1 MRMKRRTVEIL
12 LSLLPV
18 IILIVMLAL
27 VIRAFGSDAL
37 NGGSQVSLLISAG
50 VCSAISLLYF
60 RIPWKTLEESIMR
73 SVGSVTTAIIILLM
87 IGAISGVWILSGV
100 VPTLIH
106 YGLMLIHLMLI
117 HPKFFLVTTCII
129 CAIVSVLTGS
139 SWSTI
144 ATIGIALQGI
154 GQAQG
159 FSSGLIAGAII
170 SGAYFGDKMS
180 PLSDTTVLASTMS
193 DVPLFSHIRYMMYTV
208 VPTMVITLVI
218 FTIIGFSYSVSD
230 ATLINLYQQLLQEH
244 FNLSPW
250 LMIVPLLTILM
261 IVKKWP
267 AVIVL
272 FLSSL
277 LGAIFA
283 LIFQPHILAEVA
295 GTTEINAYSQFVGV
309 MRGMYDITAIDM
321 GHPQVSELVSTRGMT
336 GMLSTIYLILCAMCF
351 GGVMTSSGMLQRIT
365 HLILPFTRSRTSLVA
380 STVSTGFFMDCM
392 VADQYLSIILTANM
406 FKGVYHRRGYEER
419 LMSRSIEDSA
429 TVTSPLIPWSSC
441 GMTQATI
448 LGVPTLTYLPY
459 CFFNIISPLMS
470 IIVAAI
476 GYKIFRKKR

>member
-1 MRMKRRTVEIL
+1 MKSKKIEIL
-12 LSLLPV
+12 LSLVPV
-18 IILIVMLAL
+18 VVLIILLAT
-27 VIRAFGSDAL
+27 VIRVFGSASLD
-37 NGGSQVSLLISAG
+37 GGSQVALLVAAG
-50 VCSAISLLYF
+50 VCTAISILYF
-60 RIPWKTLEESIMR
+60 HIPWKQLEEGVKK
-73 SVGSVTTAIIILLM
+73 SVGSVTSAIIILLM

-106 YGLMLIHLMLI
+106 YGLMLI

-144 ATIGIALQGI
+144 ATIGIALLGI

-193 DVPLFSHIRYMMYTV
+193 EVPLFSHIRYMMYTV
-208 VPTMVITLVI
+208 VPTMIITLII
-218 FTIIGFSYSVSD
+218 FTVIGLEYSVTD
-230 ATLINLYQQLLQEH
+230 ATMIQIYQESLQSH

-250 LMIVPLLTILM
+250 LMIVPVVPLLM
-261 IVKKWP
+261 IAKRWP

-277 LGAIFA
+277 LGALFA
-283 LIFQPHILAEVA
+283 LLFQPHILAEVA
-295 GTTEINAYSQFVGV
+295 GTTEISAYSQFTGV
-309 MRGMYDITAIDM
+309 MRGLYDITSIDM
-321 GHPQVSELVSTRGMT
+321 GHQQVSDLVATRGMT
-336 GMLSTIYLILCAMCF
+336 GMLNTIYLILCAMCF
-351 GGVMTSSGMLQRIT
+351 GGLMTTSGMLQRIT
-365 HLILPFTRSRTSLVA
+365 SLILPFTRTRTSLVA

-406 FKGVYHRRGYEER
+406 FKGVFKRNGYEER

-470 IIVAAI
+470 ITVAAI
-476 GYKIFRKKR
+476 GYKIYRRVKMED

>member
-1 MRMKRRTVEIL
+1 MKSKKIEIL
-12 LSLLPV
+12 LSLVPV
-18 IILIVMLAL
+18 VVLIILLAT
-27 VIRAFGSDAL
+27 VIRVFGSASLD
-37 NGGSQVSLLISAG
+37 GGSQVALLVAAG
-50 VCSAISLLYF
+50 VCTAISILYF
-60 RIPWKTLEESIMR
+60 HIPWKQLEEGVKK
-73 SVGSVTTAIIILLM
+73 SVGSVTSAIIILLM

-106 YGLMLIHLMLI
+106 YGLMLI

-144 ATIGIALQGI
+144 ATIGIALLGI

-193 DVPLFSHIRYMMYTV
+193 EVPLFSHIRYMMYTV
-208 VPTMVITLVI
+208 VPTMIITLII
-218 FTIIGFSYSVSD
+218 FTVIGLEYSVTD
-230 ATLINLYQQLLQEH
+230 ATMIQVYQESLQSH

-250 LMIVPLLTILM
+250 LMIVPVITLLM
-261 IVKKWP
+261 IAKRWP

-277 LGAIFA
+277 LGALFA
-283 LIFQPHILAEVA
+283 LLFQPHILAEVA
-295 GTTEINAYSQFVGV
+295 GTTEISAYSQFTGV
-309 MRGMYDITAIDM
+309 MRGLYDITSIDM
-321 GHPQVSELVSTRGMT
+321 GHQQVSDLVATRGMT
-336 GMLSTIYLILCAMCF
+336 GMLNTIYLILCAMCF
-351 GGVMTSSGMLQRIT
+351 GGLMTTSGMLQRIT
-365 HLILPFTRSRTSLVA
+365 SLILPFTRTRTSLVA

-406 FKGVYHRRGYEER
+406 FKGVFKRNGYEER

-470 IIVAAI
+470 ITVAAI
-476 GYKIFRKKR
+476 GYKIYRRVKMED

>member
-1 MRMKRRTVEIL
+1 MKSKKIEIL
-12 LSLLPV
+12 LSLVPV
-18 IILIVMLAL
+18 VVLIILLAT
-27 VIRAFGSDAL
+27 VIRVFGSASLD
-37 NGGSQVSLLISAG
+37 GGSQVALLVAAG
-50 VCSAISLLYF
+50 VCTAISILYF
-60 RIPWKTLEESIMR
+60 HIPWKQLEEGVMK
-73 SVGSVTTAIIILLM
+73 SVGSVTSAIIILLM

-106 YGLMLIHLMLI
+106 YGLMLIH
-117 HPKFFLVTTCII
+117 PKFFLVTTCII
-129 CAIVSVLTGS
+129 CAVVSVLTGS

-144 ATIGIALQGI
+144 ATIGIALLGI

-193 DVPLFSHIRYMMYTV
+193 EVPLFSHIRYMMYTV
-208 VPTMVITLVI
+208 VPTMIITLII
-218 FTIIGFSYSVSD
+218 FTVIGLEYSVTD
-230 ATLINLYQQLLQEH
+230 ASMIQVYQESLQSH

-250 LMIVPLLTILM
+250 LMIVPVITLLM
-261 IVKKWP
+261 IAKRWP

-277 LGAIFA
+277 LGALFA
-283 LIFQPHILAEVA
+283 LLFQPHILAEVA
-295 GTTEINAYSQFVGV
+295 GTTEISAYSQFTGV
-309 MRGMYDITAIDM
+309 MRGLYDITSIDM
-321 GHPQVSELVSTRGMT
+321 GHQQVSDLVATRGMT
-336 GMLSTIYLILCAMCF
+336 GMLNTIYLILCAMCF
-351 GGVMTSSGMLQRIT
+351 GGLMTTSGMLQRIT
-365 HLILPFTRSRTSLVA
+365 SLILPFTRTRTSLVA

-406 FKGVYHRRGYEER
+406 FKGVFKRNGYEER

-470 IIVAAI
+470 ITVAAI
-476 GYKIFRKKR
+476 GYKIYRRVKMED

>member
-1 MRMKRRTVEIL
+1 MKSKKIEIL
-12 LSLLPV
+12 LSLVPV
-18 IILIVMLAL
+18 VVLIILLAT
-27 VIRAFGSDAL
+27 VIRVFGSASLD
-37 NGGSQVSLLISAG
+37 GGSQVALLVAAG
-50 VCSAISLLYF
+50 VCTAISILYF
-60 RIPWKTLEESIMR
+60 HIPWKQLEEGVKK
-73 SVGSVTTAIIILLM
+73 SVGSVTSAIIILLM

-106 YGLMLIHLMLI
+106 YGLMLI

-144 ATIGIALQGI
+144 ATIGIALLGI

-193 DVPLFSHIRYMMYTV
+193 EVPLFSHIRYMMYTV
-208 VPTMVITLVI
+208 VPTMIITLII
-218 FTIIGFSYSVSD
+218 FTVIGLEYSVTD
-230 ATLINLYQQLLQEH
+230 ATMIQVYQESLQSH

-250 LMIVPLLTILM
+250 LMIVPVITLLM
-261 IVKKWP
+261 IAKRWP

-277 LGAIFA
+277 LGALFA
-283 LIFQPHILAEVA
+283 LLFQPHILAEVA
-295 GTTEINAYSQFVGV
+295 GTTEISAYSQFTGV
-309 MRGMYDITAIDM
+309 MRGLYDITSIDM
-321 GHPQVSELVSTRGMT
+321 GHQQVSDLVATRGMT
-336 GMLSTIYLILCAMCF
+336 GMLNTIYLILCAMCF
-351 GGVMTSSGMLQRIT
+351 GGLMTTSGMLQRIT
-365 HLILPFTRSRTSLVA
+365 SLILPFTRTRTSLVA

-406 FKGVYHRRGYEER
+406 FKGVFKRNGYEER
-419 LMSRSIEDSA
+419 LLSRSIEDSA

-470 IIVAAI
+470 ITVAAI
-476 GYKIFRKKR
+476 GYKIYRRVKMED

>member
-1 MRMKRRTVEIL
+1 MKSKKIEIL
-12 LSLLPV
+12 LSLVPV
-18 IILIVMLAL
+18 VVLIILLAT
-27 VIRAFGSDAL
+27 VIRVFGSASLD
-37 NGGSQVSLLISAG
+37 GGSQVALLVAAG
-50 VCSAISLLYF
+50 VCTAISVLYF
-60 RIPWKTLEESIMR
+60 HIPWKQLEEGVKK
-73 SVGSVTTAIIILLM
+73 SVGSVTSAIIILLM

-106 YGLMLIHLMLI
+106 YGLMLIH
-117 HPKFFLVTTCII
+117 PKFFLVTTCII
-129 CAIVSVLTGS
+129 CAVVSVLTGS

-144 ATIGIALQGI
+144 ATIGIALLGI

-193 DVPLFSHIRYMMYTV
+193 EVPLFSHIRYMMYTV
-208 VPTMVITLVI
+208 VPTMIITLII
-218 FTIIGFSYSVSD
+218 FTVIGLEYSVTD
-230 ATLINLYQQLLQEH
+230 ATMIQVYQESLQSH

-250 LMIVPLLTILM
+250 LMIVPVITLLM
-261 IVKKWP
+261 IAKRWP

-277 LGAIFA
+277 LGALFA
-283 LIFQPHILAEVA
+283 LLFQPHILAEVA
-295 GTTEINAYSQFVGV
+295 GTTEISAYSQFTGV
-309 MRGMYDITAIDM
+309 MRGLYDITSIDM
-321 GHPQVSELVSTRGMT
+321 GHQQVSDLVATRGMT
-336 GMLSTIYLILCAMCF
+336 GMLNTIYLILCAMCF
-351 GGVMTSSGMLQRIT
+351 GGLMTTSGMLQRIT
-365 HLILPFTRSRTSLVA
+365 SLILPFTRTRTSLVA

-406 FKGVYHRRGYEER
+406 FKGVFKRNGYEER
-419 LMSRSIEDSA
+419 LLSRSIEDSA

-470 IIVAAI
+470 ITVAAI
-476 GYKIFRKKR
+476 GYKIYRRVKMED

>member
-1 MRMKRRTVEIL
+1 MKSKKIEIL
-12 LSLLPV
+12 LSLVPV
-18 IILIVMLAL
+18 VVLIILLAT
-27 VIRAFGSDAL
+27 VIRVFGSASLD
-37 NGGSQVSLLISAG
+37 GGSQVALLVAAG
-50 VCSAISLLYF
+50 VCTAISILYF
-60 RIPWKTLEESIMR
+60 HIPWKQLEEGVMK
-73 SVGSVTTAIIILLM
+73 SVGSVTSAIIILLM

-106 YGLMLIHLMLI
+106 YGLMLI

-144 ATIGIALQGI
+144 ATIGIALLGI

-159 FSSGLIAGAII
+159 FSSGLIADAII

-193 DVPLFSHIRYMMYTV
+193 EVPLFSHIRYMMYTV
-208 VPTMVITLVI
+208 VPTMIITLII
-218 FTIIGFSYSVSD
+218 FTVIGLEYSVTD
-230 ATLINLYQQLLQEH
+230 ATMIQIYQESLQSH

-250 LMIVPLLTILM
+250 LMIVPVITLLM
-261 IVKKWP
+261 IAKRWP

-277 LGAIFA
+277 LGALFA
-283 LIFQPHILAEVA
+283 LLFQPHILAEVA
-295 GTTEINAYSQFVGV
+295 GTTEISAYSQFTGV
-309 MRGMYDITAIDM
+309 MRGLYDITSIDM
-321 GHPQVSELVSTRGMT
+321 GHQQVSDLVATRGMT
-336 GMLSTIYLILCAMCF
+336 GMLNTIYLILCAMCF
-351 GGVMTSSGMLQRIT
+351 GGLMTTSGMLQRIT
-365 HLILPFTRSRTSLVA
+365 SLILPFTRTRTSLVA

-406 FKGVYHRRGYEER
+406 FKGVFKRNGYEER

-470 IIVAAI
+470 ITVAAI
-476 GYKIFRKKR
+476 GYKIYRRVKMED

>member
-1 MRMKRRTVEIL
+1 MKSKKIEIL
-12 LSLLPV
+12 LSLVPV
-18 IILIVMLAL
+18 VVLIILLAT
-27 VIRAFGSDAL
+27 VIRVFGSASLD
-37 NGGSQVSLLISAG
+37 GGSQVALLVAAG
-50 VCSAISLLYF
+50 VCTAISILYF
-60 RIPWKTLEESIMR
+60 HIPWKQLEEGVKK
-73 SVGSVTTAIIILLM
+73 SVGSVTSAIIILLM

-106 YGLMLIHLMLI
+106 YGLMLI

-144 ATIGIALQGI
+144 ATIGIALLGI

-193 DVPLFSHIRYMMYTV
+193 EVPLFSHIRYMMYTV
-208 VPTMVITLVI
+208 VPTMIITLII
-218 FTIIGFSYSVSD
+218 FTVIGLEYSVTD
-230 ATLINLYQQLLQEH
+230 ATMIQIYQESLQSH

-250 LMIVPLLTILM
+250 LMIVPVITLLM
-261 IVKKWP
+261 IAKRWP

-277 LGAIFA
+277 LGALFA
-283 LIFQPHILAEVA
+283 LLFQPHILAEVA
-295 GTTEINAYSQFVGV
+295 GTTEISAYSQFTGV
-309 MRGMYDITAIDM
+309 MRGLYDITSIDM
-321 GHPQVSELVSTRGMT
+321 GHQQVSDLVATRGMT
-336 GMLSTIYLILCAMCF
+336 GMLNTIYLILCAMCF
-351 GGVMTSSGMLQRIT
+351 GGLMTTSGMLQRIT
-365 HLILPFTRSRTSLVA
+365 SLILPFTRTRTSLVA

-406 FKGVYHRRGYEER
+406 FKGVFKRNGYEER

-470 IIVAAI
+470 ITVAAI
-476 GYKIFRKKR
+476 GYKIYRRVKMED

>member
-1 MRMKRRTVEIL
+1 MKSKKIEIL
-12 LSLLPV
+12 LSLVPV
-18 IILIVMLAL
+18 VVLIILLAT
-27 VIRAFGSDAL
+27 VIRVFGSASLD
-37 NGGSQVSLLISAG
+37 GGSQVALLVAAG
-50 VCSAISLLYF
+50 VCTAISILYF
-60 RIPWKTLEESIMR
+60 HIPWKQLEVGVKK
-73 SVGSVTTAIIILLM
+73 SVGSVTSAIIILLM

-106 YGLMLIHLMLI
+106 YGLMLI

-144 ATIGIALQGI
+144 ATIGIALLGI

-193 DVPLFSHIRYMMYTV
+193 EVPLFSHIRYMMYTV
-208 VPTMVITLVI
+208 VPTMIITLII
-218 FTIIGFSYSVSD
+218 FTVIGLEYSVTD
-230 ATLINLYQQLLQEH
+230 ATMIQIYQESLQSH

-250 LMIVPLLTILM
+250 LMIVPVITLLM
-261 IVKKWP
+261 IAKRWP

-277 LGAIFA
+277 LGALFA
-283 LIFQPHILAEVA
+283 LLFQPHILAEVA
-295 GTTEINAYSQFVGV
+295 GTTEISAYSQFTGV
-309 MRGMYDITAIDM
+309 MRGLYDITSIDM
-321 GHPQVSELVSTRGMT
+321 GHQQVSDLVATRGMT
-336 GMLSTIYLILCAMCF
+336 GMLNTIYLILCAMCF
-351 GGVMTSSGMLQRIT
+351 GGLMTTSGMLQRIT
-365 HLILPFTRSRTSLVA
+365 SLILPFTRTRTSLVA

-406 FKGVYHRRGYEER
+406 FKGVFKRNGYEER
-419 LMSRSIEDSA
+419 LLSRSIEDSA

-470 IIVAAI
+470 ITVAAI
-476 GYKIFRKKR
+476 GYKIYRRVKMED

>member
-1 MRMKRRTVEIL
+1 MTKRNVAEVL

-18 IILIVMLAL
+18 IVLVVMLAT
-27 VIRAFGSDAL
+27 VIRVFGTASLD
-37 NGGSQVSLLISAG
+37 GGSQVALLVSAG
-50 VCSAISLLYF
+50 VCTAISILYF
-60 RIPWKTLEESIMR
+60 RIPWKDLEEGIKR

-87 IGAISGVWILSGV
+87 IGAVSGIWILSGV

-106 YGLMLIHLMLI
+106 YGLMLIH
-117 HPKFFLVTTCII
+117 PKFFLVTTCLI

-144 ATIGIALQGI
+144 ATIGIALLGI

-193 DVPLFSHIRYMMYTV
+193 EVPLFNHIRYMVYTV
-208 VPTMVITLVI
+208 VPTMVITLII
-218 FTIIGFSYSVSD
+218 FTIIGLNFNISD
-230 ATLINLYQQLLQEH
+230 ATLIETYQQSLQEH

-250 LMIVPLLTILM
+250 LMIVPAMTLIM
-261 IVKKWP
+261 IARRWP

-272 FLSSL
+272 YLSSL
-277 LGAIFA
+277 IGAIFA
-283 LIFQPHILAEVA
+283 LFFQPHILAEVA
-295 GTTEINAYSQFVGV
+295 GETEISAYSQFAGV
-309 MRGMYDITAIDM
+309 MKGMYDITSIDM
-321 GHPQVSELVSTRGMT
+321 GHPQVSELVATRGMT
-336 GMLSTIYLILCAMCF
+336 GMLNTIYLILCAMCF
-351 GGVMTSSGMLQRIT
+351 GGCMTSSGMLQRIT
-365 HLILPFTRSRTSLVA
+365 SLILPFTRSRGSLVA
-380 STVSTGFFMDCM
+380 STVSTGVFMNCM

-406 FKGVYHRRGYEER
+406 FKGVYHRRGYEDR

-459 CFFNIISPLMS
+459 CFFNILSPLMS
-470 IIVAAI
+470 ITIAMI
-476 GYKIFRKKR
+476 GYKIFKRKP

>member
-1 MRMKRRTVEIL
+1 MPVVVLIIL
-12 LSLLPV
+12 L
-18 IILIVMLAL
+18 AT
-27 VIRAFGSDAL
+27 VIRVFGSAAL
-37 NGGSQVSLLISAG
+37 DGGSQVALLVAAG
-50 VCSAISLLYF
+50 VCTAISILYF
-60 RIPWKTLEESIMR
+60 HIPWKQLEEGVKK
-73 SVGSVTTAIIILLM
+73 SVGSVTSAILILLM

-106 YGLMLIHLMLI
+106 YGLMLI

-144 ATIGIALQGI
+144 ATIGIALLGI

-193 DVPLFSHIRYMMYTV
+193 EVPLFSHIRYMMYTV
-208 VPTMVITLVI
+208 VPTMIITLII
-218 FTIIGFSYSVSD
+218 FTVIGLEYSVTD
-230 ATLINLYQQLLQEH
+230 ATMIQIYQESLQSH

-250 LMIVPLLTILM
+250 LMIVPVITLLM
-261 IVKKWP
+261 IAKRWP

-277 LGAIFA
+277 LGALFA
-283 LIFQPHILAEVA
+283 LLFQPHILAEVA
-295 GTTEINAYSQFVGV
+295 GTTEISAYSQFTGV
-309 MRGMYDITAIDM
+309 MRGLYDITSIDM
-321 GHPQVSELVSTRGMT
+321 GHQQVSDLVATRGMT
-336 GMLSTIYLILCAMCF
+336 GMLNTIYLILCAMCF
-351 GGVMTSSGMLQRIT
+351 GGLMTTSGMLQRIT
-365 HLILPFTRSRTSLVA
+365 SLILPFTRTRTSLVA

-406 FKGVYHRRGYEER
+406 FKGVFKRNGYEER

-470 IIVAAI
+470 ITVAAI
-476 GYKIFRKKR
+476 GYKIYRRVKMED

>member
-1 MRMKRRTVEIL
+1 MKSKKIEIL
-12 LSLLPV
+12 LSLIPV
-18 IILIVMLAL
+18 VVLIILLAT
-27 VIRAFGSDAL
+27 VIRVFGSASLD
-37 NGGSQVSLLISAG
+37 GGSQVALLVAAG
-50 VCSAISLLYF
+50 VCTAISILYF
-60 RIPWKTLEESIMR
+60 HIPWKQLEEGVKK
-73 SVGSVTTAIIILLM
+73 SVGSVTSAIIILLM

-106 YGLMLIHLMLI
+106 YGLMLI

-144 ATIGIALQGI
+144 ATIGIALLGI

-193 DVPLFSHIRYMMYTV
+193 EVPLFSHIRYMMYTV
-208 VPTMVITLVI
+208 VPTMIITLII
-218 FTIIGFSYSVSD
+218 FTVIGLEYSVTD
-230 ATLINLYQQLLQEH
+230 ATMIQVYQESLQSH

-250 LMIVPLLTILM
+250 LMIVPVITLLM
-261 IVKKWP
+261 IAKRWP

-277 LGAIFA
+277 LGALFA
-283 LIFQPHILAEVA
+283 LLFQPHILAEVA
-295 GTTEINAYSQFVGV
+295 GTTEISAYSQFTGV
-309 MRGMYDITAIDM
+309 MRGLYDITSIDM
-321 GHPQVSELVSTRGMT
+321 GHQQVSDLVATRGMT
-336 GMLSTIYLILCAMCF
+336 GMLNTIYLILCAMCF
-351 GGVMTSSGMLQRIT
+351 GGLMTTSGMLQRIT
-365 HLILPFTRSRTSLVA
+365 SLILPFTRTRTSLVA

-406 FKGVYHRRGYEER
+406 FKGVYKRNGYEER
-419 LMSRSIEDSA
+419 LLSRSIEDSA

-470 IIVAAI
+470 ITVAAI
-476 GYKIFRKKR
+476 GYKIYRRVKMED

>member
-1 MRMKRRTVEIL
+1 MSFDCNMKKGTVEIL

-18 IILIVMLAL
+18 VVLIAMLSV
-27 VIRAFGSDAL
+27 VIRVFGSGAL
-37 NGGSQVSLLISAG
+37 NGGSQVSLLLAAG
-50 VCSAISLLYF
+50 VCCAISILYF
-60 RIPWKTLEESIMR
+60 HIPWTKLEEGVKK
-73 SVGSVTTAIIILLM
+73 SVGSVTSAILILLM

-100 VPTLIH
+100 VPVLIH
-106 YGLMLIHLMLI
+106 YGLMLI

-144 ATIGIALQGI
+144 ATIGIALLGI

-193 DVPLFSHIRYMMYTV
+193 EVPLFSHIRYMVYTV
-208 VPTMVITLVI
+208 VPTMVISLLI
-218 FTIIGFSYSVSD
+218 FTIIGFNYTVSD
-230 ATLINLYQQLLQEH
+230 ATLIDTYQHSLEQH

-250 LMIVPLLTILM
+250 LLLVPLATIIL
-261 IVKKWP
+261 IAKRLP

-283 LIFQPHILAEVA
+283 LLFQPHILAEVA
-295 GTTEINAYSQFVGV
+295 GTSDVSAYSQFAGV
-309 MRGMYDITAIDM
+309 MQGMYDETAIDM
-321 GHPQVSELVSTRGMT
+321 GHPQVSELVATRGMK
-336 GMLSTIYLILCAMCF
+336 GMLNTIYLILCAMCF

-365 HLILPFTRSRTSLVA
+365 SLILPFTRSRGSLVA
-380 STVSTGFFMDCM
+380 STVSTGFFMNCM
-392 VADQYLSIILTANM
+392 VADQYLSIILTSNM
-406 FKGVYHRRGYEER
+406 YKDVFKHRGYENR

-459 CFFNIISPLMS
+459 CFFNYLSPLMS
-470 IIVAAI
+470 ITVAII
-476 GYKIFRKKR
+476 GYKIYKRVKD

>member
-1 MRMKRRTVEIL
+1 MKSKKHEIL
-12 LSLLPV
+12 LSLAPV
-18 IILIVMLAL
+18 VVLIILLAT
-27 VIRAFGSDAL
+27 VIRVFGSASLD
-37 NGGSQVSLLISAG
+37 GGSQVALLISAG
-50 VCSAISLLYF
+50 VCAAISILYF
-60 RIPWKTLEESIMR
+60 HIPWSQLEEGVKR
-73 SVGSVTTAIIILLM
+73 SVGSVTSAIIILLM

-106 YGLMLIHLMLI
+106 YGLMLIH
-117 HPKFFLVTTCII
+117 PKFFLVTTCLI

-144 ATIGIALQGI
+144 ATIGIALLGI

-193 DVPLFSHIRYMMYTV
+193 EVPLFSHIRYMMYTV
-208 VPTMVITLVI
+208 VPTMVITLII
-218 FTIIGFSYSVSD
+218 FTIIGLNYSVTD
-230 ATLINLYQQLLQEH
+230 ATMITVYQESLQAH

-250 LMIVPLLTILM
+250 LMIVPVVTMLM
-261 IVKKWP
+261 IAKRWP

-283 LIFQPHILAEVA
+283 LLFQPHILAEVA
-295 GTTEINAYSQFVGV
+295 GTTEISAYSQFTGV
-309 MRGMYDITAIDM
+309 MRGMYDITSIDM
-321 GHPQVSELVSTRGMT
+321 GHPQVSDLVATRGMT
-336 GMLSTIYLILCAMCF
+336 GMLNTIYLILCAMCF
-351 GGVMTSSGMLQRIT
+351 GGMMTSSGMLQRIT
-365 HLILPFTRSRTSLVA
+365 SLVLPFTRTRTSLVA

-406 FKGVYHRRGYEER
+406 FKGVYQKRGYEER

-470 IIVAAI
+470 ITIAAI
-476 GYKIFRKKR
+476 GYKIFKKKEVTAS

>member
-1 MRMKRRTVEIL
+1 MPVVVLIIL
-12 LSLLPV
+12 L
-18 IILIVMLAL
+18 AT
-27 VIRAFGSDAL
+27 VIRVFGSAAL
-37 NGGSQVSLLISAG
+37 DGGSQVALLVAAG
-50 VCSAISLLYF
+50 VCTAISILYF
-60 RIPWKTLEESIMR
+60 HIPWKQLEEGVKK
-73 SVGSVTTAIIILLM
+73 SVGSVTSAILILLM

-106 YGLMLIHLMLI
+106 YGLMLI

-144 ATIGIALQGI
+144 ATIGIALLGI

-193 DVPLFSHIRYMMYTV
+193 EVPLFNHIRYMMYTV
-208 VPTMVITLVI
+208 VPTMVITLII
-218 FTIIGFSYSVSD
+218 FTIIGLEYNVTD
-230 ATLINLYQQLLQEH
+230 ATMIQVYQESLQSH

-250 LMIVPLLTILM
+250 LMIVPIITLLM
-261 IVKKWP
+261 IAKRWP

-277 LGAIFA
+277 LGALFA
-283 LIFQPHILAEVA
+283 LFFQPHILAEVA
-295 GTTEINAYSQFVGV
+295 GTTEISAYSQFKGV
-309 MRGMYDITAIDM
+309 MRGLYDVTNIDM
-321 GHPQVSELVSTRGMT
+321 GQQQVSDLVATRGMT
-336 GMLSTIYLILCAMCF
+336 GMLNTIYLILCAMCF
-351 GGVMTSSGMLQRIT
+351 GGLMTTSGMLQRIT
-365 HLILPFTRSRTSLVA
+365 SLILPFTRTRTSLVA

-406 FKGVYHRRGYEER
+406 FKDVFKRNGYEER
-419 LMSRSIEDSA
+419 LLSRSIEDSA

-470 IIVAAI
+470 ITIAAI
-476 GYKIFRKKR
+476 GYKIYRRATKDN

>member
-1 MRMKRRTVEIL
+1 MKKGTLEIL

-18 IILIVMLAL
+18 VVLIVMLAT
-27 VIRAFGSDAL
+27 VIRVFGTDSL
-37 NGGSQVSLLISAG
+37 NGGSQVSLLIAAG
-50 VCSAISLLYF
+50 VCCTIAMLYF
-60 RIPWKTLEESIMR
+60 RIPWKALEDGVKR

-106 YGLMLIHLMLI
+106 YGLMLIH
-117 HPKFFLVTTCII
+117 PRFFLVTTCII

-144 ATIGIALQGI
+144 ATIGIALLGI

-180 PLSDTTVLASTMS
+180 PLSDTTVLAATMS
-193 DVPLFSHIRYMMYTV
+193 EVPLFNHIRYMVYTV
-208 VPTMVITLVI
+208 VPTMVITLII
-218 FTIIGFSYSVSD
+218 FTVIGLNYTVSD
-230 ATLINLYQQLLQEH
+230 ASMIELYQQSLSAH

-250 LMIVPLLTILM
+250 LMIVPVATLIM
-261 IVKKWP
+261 IAKRLP

-272 FLSSL
+272 FLSSI
-277 LGAIFA
+277 LGAVFA

-295 GTTEINAYSQFVGV
+295 GETEVSAYSQFAGV
-309 MRGMYDITAIDM
+309 MKGMYDITSIDM
-321 GHPQVSELVSTRGMT
+321 GHPQVSELVATRGMT
-336 GMLSTIYLILCAMCF
+336 GMLNTIYLILCAMCF
-351 GGVMTSSGMLQRIT
+351 GGVMTTSGMLQRIT
-365 HLILPFTRSRTSLVA
+365 SLILPFTRRRGSLVA
-380 STVSTGFFMDCM
+380 STVSTGFFMNCM

-406 FKGVYHRRGYEER
+406 FKGVYHRRGYEDR

-448 LGVPTLTYLPY
+448 LGVPTLVYLPY

-470 IIVAAI
+470 ITVAII
-476 GYKIFRKKR
+476 GYKIFKRK

>member
-106 YGLMLIHLMLI
+106 YGLMLI

-250 LMIVPLLTILM
+250 LMLVPLLTILM

-336 GMLSTIYLILCAMCF
+336 GMLNTIYLILCAMCF

>member
-1 MRMKRRTVEIL
+1 MKSKKIEIL
-12 LSLLPV
+12 LSLVPV
-18 IILIVMLAL
+18 VVLIILLAT
-27 VIRAFGSDAL
+27 VIRVFGSASLD
-37 NGGSQVSLLISAG
+37 GGSQVALLVAAG
-50 VCSAISLLYF
+50 VCTAISILYF
-60 RIPWKTLEESIMR
+60 HIPWKQLEEGVKK
-73 SVGSVTTAIIILLM
+73 SVGSVTSAIIILLM

-106 YGLMLIHLMLI
+106 YGLMLI

-144 ATIGIALQGI
+144 ATIGIALLGI

-193 DVPLFSHIRYMMYTV
+193 EVPLFSHIRYMMYTV
-208 VPTMVITLVI
+208 VPTMIITLII
-218 FTIIGFSYSVSD
+218 FTVIGLEYSVTD
-230 ATLINLYQQLLQEH
+230 ATMIQIYQESLQSH

-250 LMIVPLLTILM
+250 LMIVPVITLLM
-261 IVKKWP
+261 IAKRWP

-277 LGAIFA
+277 LGALFA
-283 LIFQPHILAEVA
+283 LLFQPHILAEVA
-295 GTTEINAYSQFVGV
+295 GTTEISAYSQFTGV
-309 MRGMYDITAIDM
+309 MRGLYDITSIDM
-321 GHPQVSELVSTRGMT
+321 GHQQVSDLVATRGMT
-336 GMLSTIYLILCAMCF
+336 GMLNTIYLILCAMCF
-351 GGVMTSSGMLQRIT
+351 GGLMTTSGMLQRIT
-365 HLILPFTRSRTSLVA
+365 SLILPFTRTRTSLVA

-406 FKGVYHRRGYEER
+406 FKGVFKRNGYEER
-419 LMSRSIEDSA
+419 LLSRSIEDSA

-470 IIVAAI
+470 ITVAAI
-476 GYKIFRKKR
+476 GYKIYRRVKMED

>member
-1 MRMKRRTVEIL
+1 
-12 LSLLPV
+12 
-18 IILIVMLAL
+18 
-27 VIRAFGSDAL
+27 
-37 NGGSQVSLLISAG
+37 
-50 VCSAISLLYF
+50 
-60 RIPWKTLEESIMR
+60 
-73 SVGSVTTAIIILLM
+73 
-87 IGAISGVWILSGV
+87 
-100 VPTLIH
+100 
-106 YGLMLIHLMLI
+106 
-117 HPKFFLVTTCII
+117 
-129 CAIVSVLTGS
+129 
-139 SWSTI
+139 
-144 ATIGIALQGI
+144 
-154 GQAQG
+154 
-159 FSSGLIAGAII
+159 
-170 SGAYFGDKMS
+170 
-180 PLSDTTVLASTMS
+180 
-193 DVPLFSHIRYMMYTV
+193 
-208 VPTMVITLVI
+208 
-218 FTIIGFSYSVSD
+218 
-230 ATLINLYQQLLQEH
+230 
-244 FNLSPW
+244 
-250 LMIVPLLTILM
+250 
-261 IVKKWP
+261 
-267 AVIVL
+267 
-272 FLSSL
+272 
-277 LGAIFA
+277 
-283 LIFQPHILAEVA
+283 
-295 GTTEINAYSQFVGV
+295 

-336 GMLSTIYLILCAMCF
+336 GMLNTIYLILCAMCF